1 MGGVSILP
9 GRSGMVLDLPGNA
22 DLLAPPPMKPLSFLA
37 ALLLTLVPAT
47 ARADLTLVQKSD
59 AAGAKNPMV
68 MKVKG
73 TKIRIDSGSDQTNL
87 IDTATGEMT
96 VLIHPTK
103 QMTKANYK
111 AGPMAAEIAKSVA
124 AASLHRP
131 LSTGK
136 TEKVGAYDC
145 EIHEWDFGGGIKS
158 KLWVA
163 KNFPNYEAIKPD
175 LATLSAL
182 GGANVLTD
190 INGMVVKNH
199 IDLGGATATTTL
211 EDVKT
216 TPLLDS
222 DFLVPAGYEVAKEKK

>member
-37 ALLLTLVPAT
+37 ALLLTLVPAMG
-47 ARADLTLVQKSD
+47 RADLTLVQKSNG
-59 AAGAKNPMV
+59 AGAHNPSV

-73 TKIRIDSGSDQTNL
+73 SKIRIDSGTAQTNL
-87 IDTATGEMT
+87 VDTATGEMT
-96 VLIHPTK
+96 VLIHSTK
-103 QMTKANYK
+103 KMTKTSYK
-111 AGPMAAEIAKSVA
+111 TGPLAVEIAKSVA

-163 KNFPNYEAIKPD
+163 KNFPNYEAIKAD

-182 GGANVLTD
+182 GGANVLSD

-199 IDLGGATATTTL
+199 IDLGGATAITTL
-211 EDVKT
+211 EDAKID
-216 TPLLDS
+216 PLPDT
-222 DFLVPAGYEVAKEKK
+222 DFVVPAGYVLEEGKK

>member
-1 MGGVSILP
+1 
-9 GRSGMVLDLPGNA
+9 MVLDLPRIA
-22 DLLAPPPMKPLSFLA
+22 DLLACPLMKPLSFFV
-37 ALLLTLVPAT
+37 ALLLSIVPAT
-47 ARADLTLVQKSD
+47 GRADLTLVQKSN
-59 AAGAKNPMV
+59 AHGAKNPVV

-73 TKIRIDSGSDQTNL
+73 SKIRIDSGSDQTNL
-87 IDTATGEMT
+87 VDTATGEMI

-103 QMTKANYK
+103 KMTKSNYK
-111 AGPMAAEIAKSVA
+111 TGPIAVEIAKNLA
-124 AASLHRP
+124 AAKMHRP

-163 KNFPNYEAIKPD
+163 KNYPNYEAIKAD
-175 LATLSAL
+175 LATLSAM

-211 EDVKT
+211 EEAKID
-216 TPLLDS
+216 PLPDT
-222 DFLVPAGYEVAKEKK
+222 DFAVPAGYVLEEGRK

>member
-1 MGGVSILP
+1 MRGVSILP

-22 DLLAPPPMKPLSFLA
+22 DLLARPLMKPLSFLA
-37 ALLLTLVPAT
+37 ALLLSLVPAT
-47 ARADLTLVQKSD
+47 VRADLTLVQKSD

-73 TKIRIDSGSDQTNL
+73 TKIRIDSGSDQSNL
-87 IDTATGEMT
+87 VDTVTGEMT

-103 QMTKANYK
+103 KMTKANYK
-111 AGPMAAEIAKSVA
+111 MGPMAAEIAKSLA
-124 AASLHRP
+124 AAKLHRP

-136 TEKVGAYDC
+136 TEKVGVYDC

-163 KNFPNYEAIKPD
+163 KNYPNYEAIKAD
-175 LATLSAL
+175 LATLSAM
-182 GGANVLTD
+182 GGANVLSD

-211 EDVKT
+211 EEAKID
-216 TPLLDS
+216 PLPDA
-222 DFLVPAGYEVAKEKK
+222 DFVVPAGYVLEEGNK

>member
-1 MGGVSILP
+1 
-9 GRSGMVLDLPGNA
+9 
-22 DLLAPPPMKPLSFLA
+22 MKPLSFLA

-47 ARADLTLVQKSD
+47 GRADLTLVQKSN
-59 AAGAKNPMV
+59 APGAKNPLV

-73 TKIRIDSGSDQTNL
+73 GKIRIDFGSDQTNMV
-87 IDTATGEMT
+87 DTATGEMI
-96 VLIHPTK
+96 VLNHLTK
-103 QMTKANYK
+103 KMTKSNYK
-111 AGPMAAEIAKSVA
+111 TGPMAVEIARNL
-124 AASLHRP
+124 ASAKLHRP

-145 EIHEWDFGGGIKS
+145 DIHEWDFGGGIKS

-163 KNFPNYEAIKPD
+163 KNYPNYEAIKAD
-175 LATLSAL
+175 LATMSAL

-211 EDVKT
+211 EEAKID
-216 TPLLDS
+216 PLPDT
-222 DFLVPAGYEVAKEKK
+222 DFVVPAGYVLEEGKK